1 MKEQIEK
8 LFWELSKSTYP
19 AGTSNHTNA
28 ILESDFNDLIE
39 KIVLVKA
46 KTELSEIAPECSNC
60 HNKMA
65 LHGVAYECRCGIVKV
80 V

>member
-19 AGTSNHTNA
+19 SGTSNHSNA
-28 ILESDFNDLIE
+28 ILESDFNELIE
-39 KIVLVKA
+39 KIVLVKT

-60 HNKMA
+60 HNKMT
-65 LHGVAYECRCGIVKV
+65 LHGVAYECRCGVVKV